1 MWRWEACLQDWA
13 HGGGGAC
20 LMCLGDATFLFE
32 KDGSHES
39 LSRTTDSG
47 GRAGLCVLDNVLL
60 SRLSAALVLNPLPAA
75 RYVF

>member
-1 MWRWEACLQDWA
+1 
-13 HGGGGAC
+13 
-20 LMCLGDATFLFE
+20 LGDATFLFE

-47 GRAGLCVLDNVLL
+47 GRAGHCVLDNVLL